1 MIIDNG
7 RICIYSQSRGL
18 HPLKEFFNL
27 KMGLLC
33 TLVCYFDFPAF
44 SKALFRLL
52 KPLCGNIISL
62 WLNSAKAAVSVDKSK
77 SGVKDFRI
85 FSCAE
90 QTSKWKTNHERKRY
104 QAGVTVDRKGGAWRN
119 AGRII
124 LYFFYFACKVEGYCR
139 LFCCQITVSDSLA
152 G

>member
-7 RICIYSQSRGL
+7 CICIYSESRGL
-18 HPLKEFFNL
+18 HPLKQLFNL

-44 SKALFRLL
+44 SKALVRLL

-62 WLNSAKAAVSVDKSK
+62 WLNSAKAAASVDKSK

-85 FSCAE
+85 FSCAAE
-90 QTSKWKTNHERKRY
+90 QTSKWKTNHERKKE
-104 QAGVTVDRKGGAWRN
+104 Q
-119 AGRII
+119 
-124 LYFFYFACKVEGYCR
+124 KVESRGDCEQKRRRMEKCWENYFVFFLLCM
-139 LFCCQITVSDSLA
+139 
-152 G
+152 